1 MASTRSKRSF
11 KEDIIG
17 ESISVD
23 HMKISGCKLPTSHQ
37 ILTCLLSNM
46 QFDGLTLREAAKQVV
61 TQVLWFYGK
70 AGVPTIH
77 ENKMVQ
83 EVLKLKSKLDS
94 MTKYNKE
101 RRDDTPPAILQF
113 KVYLLILSKLS

>member
-1 MASTRSKRSF
+1 
-11 KEDIIG
+11 
-17 ESISVD
+17 
-23 HMKISGCKLPTSHQ
+23 MKISGCKLPTSHQ

-101 RRDDTPPAILQF
+101 RRDETPPAILQF